1 MDNKKRAIALALLLS
16 TIGCSN
22 TKAVIQTKKD
32 SKIEIQDNYL
42 SYSKGKIY
50 IGEEKYLESL
60 DNLDYFDL
68 LVVDERESS
77 DPNMKIVDSHK
88 IISIIDM
95 IEVLNI
101 LKKYEEE
108 NPTNWDRSIVSMRN
122 EWIYHNMSYYLS
134 YETGSSKDVDLNNGD
149 EYKYE
154 KKLIR

>member
-1 MDNKKRAIALALLLS
+1 MNNKKRAIALALLLS

-22 TKAVIQTKKD
+22 TKANIQTKKD

-88 IISIIDM
+88 IISNIDM